1 MKIEKSKE
9 KGIKE
14 SGQSTLG
21 HIIFKDP
28 RLKNAFKERLK
39 ARVGVSSFESA
50 VFDVT
55 PNFNCQ
61 G

>member
-28 RLKNAFKERLK
+28 RLKNAFKERQK
-39 ARVGVSSFESA
+39 ALNHPRFSSRVGF
-50 VFDVT
+50 
-55 PNFNCQ
+55 
-61 G
+61 